1 MGDLDERRENLKAEK
16 SRKKKGDLKI
26 KAIKYAFGCQI
37 IKFEKRCFG
46 WHYVGHTVDDD
57 VSYQV
62 TDSGKVKKNHK
73 IIKYAYFARPKVW
86 KNNFLFGLTETL
98 SKILSFVRRVLL
110 NMIVIG
116 VILFIV
122 GIATQNKGLAL
133 GVGLAYGIS
142 IAGSFAFAGL
152 GLLWKK
158 VFKLEEKT
166 DEILDAN
173 GFDVWASHEEGEH
186 LD

>member
-1 MGDLDERRENLKAEK
+1 MGNLDERREELKAEK

-26 KAIKYAFGCQI
+26 KAIRYAFGCQI

-62 TDSGKVKKNHK
+62 TDDGKVKKNHK

-86 KNNFLFGLTETL
+86 KTNFLFGLTETI
-98 SKILSFVRRVLL
+98 SKILSFIRRILI
-110 NMIVIG
+110 NAIIIG
-116 VILFIV
+116 LALFII
-122 GIATQNKGLAL
+122 GLCIGNTGLAL

-142 IAGSFAFAGL
+142 IFGSLGFAGL
-152 GLLWKK
+152 GVLWKK

-173 GFDVWASHEEGEH
+173 GFDVWAANEDGETI
-186 LD
+186 